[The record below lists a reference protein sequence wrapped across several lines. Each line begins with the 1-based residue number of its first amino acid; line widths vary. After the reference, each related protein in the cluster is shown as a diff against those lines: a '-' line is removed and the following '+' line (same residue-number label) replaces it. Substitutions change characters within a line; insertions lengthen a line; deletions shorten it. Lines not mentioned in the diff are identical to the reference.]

1 MSPRGKLP
9 KDLASQR
16 YRKYFEAFEYFEAFG
31 KQDLPYQPTGR
42 DEYAFLWRQ
51 RHRDRVAERNA
62 SKAWFDEPQS
72 VPPARGTPPEPEPR
86 EEPPEPEEETVAPP
100 APPAPL
106 KRKSR
111 FQTLEL

>member
-1 MSPRGKLP
+1 MSPREKLP
-9 KDLASQR
+9 KGLASQR
-16 YRKYFEAFEYFEAFG
+16 YRKFFEAFG
-31 KQDLPYQPTGR
+31 KQDLPYPPSGR

-51 RHRDRVAERNA
+51 WHRGRVAERNA
-62 SKAWFDEPQS
+62 SKTWLDEPMP
-72 VPPARGTPPEPEPR
+72 VPPARVTPPEPEPR
-86 EEPPEPEEETVAPP
+86 EEPPEPEPEAVAPP

>member
-1 MSPRGKLP
+1 MSPAGRKPSPDQMANLFRRMLEGANPRDGHPYLP
-9 KDLASQR
+9 TDDEFRA
-16 YRKYFEAFEYFEAFG
+16 A
-31 KQDLPYQPTGR
+31 TG
-42 DEYAFLWRQ
+42 
-51 RHRDRVAERNA
+51 
-62 SKAWFDEPQS
+62 WFDEPQS

-106 KRKSR
+106 KRKGR